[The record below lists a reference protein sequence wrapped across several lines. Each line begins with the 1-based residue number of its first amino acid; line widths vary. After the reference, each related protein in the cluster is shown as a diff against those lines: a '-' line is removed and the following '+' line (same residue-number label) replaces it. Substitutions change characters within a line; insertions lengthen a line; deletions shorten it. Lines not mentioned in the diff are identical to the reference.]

1 MIKAK
6 HDPVKKPT
14 KRKLSELTGKNDVA
28 NPAKKTKVVKA
39 ECDPVKKQAKR
50 KPSEPVDEPPAKRSN
65 TDDDDCVVTGD
76 EPGEVD
82 GMVCG

>member
-1 MIKAK
+1 MVKAER
-6 HDPVKKPT
+6 DPVKKP
-14 KRKLSELTGKNDVA
+14 
-28 NPAKKTKVVKA
+28 
-39 ECDPVKKQAKR
+39 AKR

-82 GMVCG
+82 GMR